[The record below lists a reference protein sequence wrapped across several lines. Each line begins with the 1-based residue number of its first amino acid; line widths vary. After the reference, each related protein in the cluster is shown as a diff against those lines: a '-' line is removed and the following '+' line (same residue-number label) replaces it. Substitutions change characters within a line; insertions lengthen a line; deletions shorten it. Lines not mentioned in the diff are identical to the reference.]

1 MSDYMFMLE
10 NHLTVEQNRV
20 VAVAQAVASEA
31 NVSLFLTGGAMR
43 DVMGGFPVRDLDFT
57 VEGNSVKLAKTI
69 AERLGAETLSTD
81 DNRRSVEL
89 VSSGGVTFQIAMAR
103 QERYGRMGSRP
114 QVSPAT
120 IQEDLRHRD
129 FTCNAIALSLNR
141 ASRGLLI
148 DPMNGLSEIVRKELR
163 TLHST
168 AFYDDPSRLLRLIR
182 LKVRL
187 GYEIEE
193 RTKQQYQNAREAKA
207 EAHIASRTLGVELKH
222 LADEP
227 NPAETVK
234 ALDEEKLLELFSP
247 ALAGPELNLAG
258 LIKLD
263 KARRLLTPDVESYG
277 LNWGP
282 FIHVLTEN
290 LNAKEKA
297 ALIQG
302 VEMAKADVEAWQK
315 LPARAKKLE
324 AALKSAKLK
333 KPSQI
338 YNVLQVAPGTEVLFL
353 LYQSP
358 LRLVND
364 RIRNYFQRYLPLSQ
378 EITDA
383 EVEASGVAPGNPKFA
398 KVKAEMV
405 AARVDGRTKKPPP
418 PPVDLT
424 PPPGPRGRRPVAVR

>member
-20 VAVAQAVASEA
+20 VAVAQAAASEA

-57 VEGNSVKLAKTI
+57 VEGNSMKLAKAI
-69 AERLGAETLSTD
+69 AERLDAQTLSTD

-89 VSSGGVTFQIAMAR
+89 VSAGGVTFQIAMAR

-187 GYEIEE
+187 AYEIEE

-207 EAHIASRTLGVELKH
+207 EAHIPPRTLGVEVKH

-234 ALDEEKLLELFSP
+234 ALDQEKLLELFSP
-247 ALAGPELNLAG
+247 ALAGPKLNLAG

-263 KARRLLTPDVESYG
+263 KARRLLPPDIESYG

-282 FIHVLTEN
+282 FAFVLTEN
-290 LNAKEKA
+290 LSAKEKA

-302 VEMAKADVEAWQK
+302 VELAKPDVDAWQK

-338 YNVLQVAPGTEVLFL
+338 FNVLQGAPGPEVLFL
-353 LYQSP
+353 LYESP

-364 RIRNYFQRYLPLSQ
+364 RIKNYFQRYLPLSQ